1 MSLLKQQY
9 QLKKQLNALCA
20 QAIQQQVTRGDA
32 PQTQLRLR
40 RRFLVKQLIKRIPHA
55 TRRSPQ
61 RLIRYALA
69 LLALWGFN
77 GLLLP
82 GTAVADASF
91 EHVMLEGFSG
101 GDMAKPSFVDI
112 DNDGDLDAFVG
123 SSLGTINF
131 YQNTGSAT
139 DASFSPADGSTVV
152 NPFDGV
158 DVGRNAAIAF
168 VDIDG
173 DGDLDVFIGDNNG
186 TISYYKNTGTVTAPV
201 FSTADG
207 SAIINPLAAYDVG
220 AFATPVFADIDND
233 GDQDVFVGSLGGTV
247 FFYQNTG
254 SNQAPVFTPAD
265 GNTIINPLGG
275 FTPDAV
281 SSPHLVD
288 IDDDGDLD
296 VFIGDNSGTIKLYQ
310 NQGSVSA
317 PNFVAADN
325 VTVINPL
332 NGLDLVYNAAPVFT
346 DIDNDGDADVFIG
359 PSGGPVRFWR
369 NIGTASA
376 AAFDLDEVPLATAN
390 VENSAM
396 PSFADIDN
404 DGDLDA
410 FIGQYNSPADFA
422 FFQNNGTN
430 SVPDFVAADGVTV
443 INPLASYSEANS
455 SFVAFADIDNDGDL
469 DAFIGQY
476 GGTVKFLS
484 NGGTAT
490 QPSFVEADGSTI
502 INPLLSV
509 AVNGYAAPAF
519 VDIDDDGDLDVF
531 VGALDGSVN
540 FYQNQGSATTPAFVA
555 ADGVSVVNPLV
566 ITTGSVS
573 RAMPT
578 FADLDHDGDLDVIVG
593 NSEGNFY
600 YYQNQGSN
608 TQPSFVAADGSSII
622 NPLDGFDF
630 GRRVTPFFAD
640 IDDDGDQ
647 DIFIGEAGGSVRMLE
662 NNEPPATSSSGSSSG
677 GGGGSF
683 GIALLLS
690 LMLPSWCRRRLRK
703 PV

>member
-1 MSLLKQQY
+1 MSLVKQQY
-9 QLKKQLNALCA
+9 NLRKQLKVLCA
-20 QAIQQQVTRGDA
+20 QALQLQVIRGEA
-32 PQTQLRLR
+32 PHHQMRLR
-40 RRFLVKQLIKRIPHA
+40 RRFLLKHLLKRLPKSTRHSPGQLI
-55 TRRSPQ
+55 RS
-61 RLIRYALA
+61 ALA
-69 LLALWGFN
+69 LLALWGFS

-82 GTAVADASF
+82 STALATASF

-101 GDMAKPSFVDI
+101 GDMAKPVFVDI

-123 SSLGTINF
+123 STLGTIKF

-139 DASFSPADGSTVV
+139 DASFSPADGSTVI
-152 NPFDGV
+152 NPFNGV
-158 DVGRNAAIAF
+158 DVGRNAAITF

-173 DGDLDVFIGDNNG
+173 DGDLDAFVGDAVGNVR
-186 TISYYKNTGTVTAPV
+186 YYQNTGTVTTPG
-201 FSTADG
+201 FSAADG
-207 SAIINPLAAYDVG
+207 SAIINPLAACDVG
-220 AFATPVFADIDND
+220 TFATPVFADIDND
-233 GDQDVFVGSLGGTV
+233 GDQDVFVGSLDGPV

-254 SNQAPVFTPAD
+254 TNLAPVFTPAD
-265 GNTIINPLGG
+265 GMSIINPLGG
-275 FTPDAV
+275 IAPDV
-281 SSPHLVD
+281 LSSPHLVD

-296 VFIGDNSGTIKLYQ
+296 VFIGDNSGTIKFYQ
-310 NQGSVSA
+310 NQGSVSS

-359 PSGGPVRFWR
+359 PSAGPVRFIR
-369 NIGTASA
+369 NSGTASVA
-376 AAFDLDEVPLATAN
+376 EFTFNEIPLATAN
-390 VENSAM
+390 VINSAM
-396 PSFADIDN
+396 PTFADIDN

-410 FIGQYNSPADFA
+410 FIGQYRSPADFA
-422 FFQNNGTN
+422 FYQNNGTN
-430 SVPDFVAADGVTV
+430 SVPDFIAADGVTV
-443 INPLASYSEANS
+443 INPLVSYSEANS
-455 SFVAFADIDNDGDL
+455 SFVAFADIDDDGDL

-476 GGTVKFLS
+476 GGTVKFLQ
-484 NGGTAT
+484 NEGTAALAN
-490 QPSFVEADGSTI
+490 FVEADGSTI

-509 AVNGYAAPAF
+509 AVNGYAAPTF
-519 VDIDDDGDLDVF
+519 VDIDNDGDLDVF
-531 VGALDGSVN
+531 VGAHDGSVN
-540 FYQNQGSATTPAFVA
+540 FYQNQGSASTPAFVA
-555 ADGVSVVNPLV
+555 ADGVSVVNPLL
-566 ITTGSVS
+566 ITGSVS
-573 RAMPT
+573 RATPA

-630 GRRVTPFFAD
+630 GRRVTPAFAD

-647 DIFIGEAGGSVRMLE
+647 DVFIGEAGGSIRLVE
-662 NNEPPATSSSGSSSG
+662 NKEPHPSSSSNSSSG
-677 GGGGSF
+677 GGGSF
-683 GIALLLS
+683 DIALLLG